1 MSAASRPRAPVDATV
16 DLDVDVDAEATPTS
30 ATTASESDA
39 SAAAQL
45 AQHFETLFSAEG
57 DPWRYRT
64 RWYERRKRA
73 LTLAC
78 LPMARYAQAFE
89 PACAIGE
96 LSAALA
102 GRCDRLLSTDGSAAA
117 VAIARERL
125 ADCVNVQVERATMP
139 AHWPNE
145 RFDLIVLSEFGYYLE
160 SDALAGVID
169 RSARSLMPG
178 GTILACHWRHAEGD
192 YRRLGD
198 EVHRLMQDGFTR
210 QHGLTRLS
218 RHEEADF
225 LIEVWSDDARPV
237 SQREGLPS

>member
-1 MSAASRPRAPVDATV
+1 MSAGHPFASGAASAPVSS
-16 DLDVDVDAEATPTS
+16 AEA
-30 ATTASESDA
+30 DA
-39 SAAAQL
+39 SAAARL
-45 AQHFETLFSAEG
+45 AQHFDTLFKTEG

-78 LPMARYAQAFE
+78 LPMARYAHAFE

-139 AHWPNE
+139 AHWPDE

-160 SDALAGVID
+160 ADALAGVIE
-169 RSARSLMPG
+169 RSASTLMPG
-178 GTILACHWRHAEGD
+178 GTIIACHWRRAEGD
-192 YRRLGD
+192 YLRLGD
-198 EVHRLMQDGFTR
+198 EVHRLMHDGFTGR
-210 QHGLTRLS
+210 HGLTRLS
-218 RHEEADF
+218 RLEEDDF
-225 LIEVWSDDARPV
+225 LIEVWSDDARAV
-237 SQREGLPS
+237 SEREGPQP